1 MSRKL
6 TPHEK
11 ELYQRIDEVMH
22 YVWDPIEVSGVP
34 QARDEYVA
42 YLPQV
47 FAMLLESKDRGAIST
62 HLTKVE
68 EEQMGIMP
76 NKQKAE
82 EVADVLLD
90 WYSVLQQKYAA
101 QV

>member
-1 MSRKL
+1 MGRKL

-22 YVWDPIEVSGVP
+22 YVWDPIGVSGVP
-34 QARDEYVA
+34 QARDEYDG

-47 FAMLLESKDRGAIST
+47 FAMLLESKGREAISAY
-62 HLTKVE
+62 LTKIE
-68 EEQMGIMP
+68 EERMGLTP
-76 NKQKAE
+76 SKQKAE

-90 WYSVLQQKYAA
+90 WSATLKQKYAA
-101 QV
+101 QL

>member
-22 YVWDPIEVSGVP
+22 YVWDPIAVSGVP

-47 FAMLLESKDRGAIST
+47 FAMLLGSKDRGTIST

-90 WYSVLQQKYAA
+90 WSAVLKQKYAA